1 MSLFTKKTPAEKSE
15 LFAALDIGA
24 SKICCAIAR
33 VNNRISQDQYA
44 NRDNHS
50 QLRIVGVGYQVS
62 RGIKAGKIIDLE
74 ALEDSILNAVHSA
87 EQVADQNIN
96 SVYVNLPA
104 GAAVSHIVKT
114 EIHLSG
120 NAVNE
125 MHLRRLLTINQG
137 ASVGLDQQV
146 IHVLPLSYSL
156 DSIQGVRDPR
166 GMVGEKLSATLHVV
180 SAPISLIRNLT
191 SCVGRCH
198 LDIAGFV
205 VPPYASGLAILVEDE
220 LELGVTIVDL
230 GGGNTT
236 IASFHEGN
244 LVYIASIPLG
254 GSSITNDIARGL
266 AAPLSQAERLKT
278 LYGTLIPSATDDRE
292 NIMVTQMGETDKTQA
307 YQIPK
312 GTLIHIIR
320 SRVEEIFEL
329 VAETMRTSPV
339 DPVAYQRIVL
349 TGGTSQLQGI
359 REMASHILGKQV
371 RLGQPNGLIGTSDII
386 SSPTFSTC
394 AGLLQYG
401 LQDYSGNQIAR
412 ITTGR
417 SQVWQRLNLWI
428 KENF

>member
-1 MSLFTKKTPAEKSE
+1 MSLFTKKTPIEKSE

-33 VNNRISQDQYA
+33 VNNRNSSTQSLGDI
-44 NRDNHS
+44 NS

-87 EQVADQNIN
+87 EQAANQNIN

-104 GAAVSHIVKT
+104 GATTSHNIRA
-114 EIHLSG
+114 EIHLSNNG
-120 NAVNE
+120 VDE
-125 MHLRRLLTINQG
+125 THLRRLL
-137 ASVGLDQQV
+137 SVNRDTSIGQDRQV
-146 IHVLPLSYSL
+146 IHALPLSYSL
-156 DSIQGVRDPR
+156 DSIEGIRDPR
-166 GMVGEKLSATLHVV
+166 GMIGEKLSVHLHVV
-180 SAPISLIRNLT
+180 SAPVGLIRNLT
-191 SCVGRCH
+191 SCIGRCH
-198 LDIAGFV
+198 LDVAGYV

-244 LVYIASIPLG
+244 LVHIDTIPLG
-254 GSSITNDIARGL
+254 GMSITNDIARGL
-266 AAPLSQAERLKT
+266 AAPLAQAERLKT
-278 LYGTLIPSATDDRE
+278 LYGTLIPSSSDDRE
-292 NIMVTQMGETDKTQA
+292 SILVTQMGETDKAQA

-320 SRVEEIFEL
+320 SRVEEILEL
-329 VAETMRTSPV
+329 VAGSMRASSV
-339 DPVAYQRIVL
+339 DPVVYQRIVL

-371 RLGQPNGLIGTSDII
+371 RLGQPTGITGMGDIVN
-386 SSPTFSTC
+386 SPTFSTC

-401 LQDYSGNQIAR
+401 LQDYSSNQIIR
-412 ITTGR
+412 INTGR
-417 SQVWQRLNLWI
+417 SQVWQRFNMWI

>member
-1 MSLFTKKTPAEKSE
+1 MSLFTKKTPTEKSE

-24 SKICCAIAR
+24 NKICCAIAK
-33 VNNRISQDQYA
+33 VNNRTSSGGNPGDI
-44 NRDNHS
+44 NS

-87 EQVADQNIN
+87 EQTAKQNIN

-104 GAAVSHIVKT
+104 GATSSHNIRA
-114 EIHLSG
+114 EIYLSN
-120 NAVNE
+120 NAVDE
-125 MHLRRLLTINQG
+125 THLRRLLSVNRDTSIN
-137 ASVGLDQQV
+137 ADRQV
-146 IHVLPLSYSL
+146 IHVLPLSYCL
-156 DSIQGVRDPR
+156 DSIEGIRDPR
-166 GMVGEKLSATLHVV
+166 GMIGEKLSVNLHVV
-180 SAPISLIRNLT
+180 SAPIGLIRNLT
-191 SCVGRCH
+191 SCIGRCH
-198 LDIAGFV
+198 LDVAGYV

-236 IASFHEGN
+236 IASFYEGN
-244 LVYIASIPLG
+244 LVHIDSIPLG

-266 AAPLSQAERLKT
+266 ATPLAQAERLKT
-278 LYGTLIPSATDDRE
+278 LYGTLIPSSSDDRE
-292 NIMVTQMGETDKTQA
+292 SILVTQMGETDKTQA

-320 SRVEEIFEL
+320 SRVEEILEL
-329 VAETMRTSPV
+329 VGESMRRSPA
-339 DPVAYQRIVL
+339 DPVVYQRIVL
-349 TGGTSQLQGI
+349 TGGTNQLQGI

-371 RLGQPNGLIGTSDII
+371 RLGQPTGLIGMGDIVT
-386 SSPTFSTC
+386 SPTFSTC

-401 LQDYSGNQIAR
+401 LQDYSGNQIIR
-412 ITTGR
+412 INAGK
-417 SQVWQRLNLWI
+417 SQVWQRFNMWI